1 MQGLW
6 FSQEIDYRATV
17 FLSLKQSIQSLF
29 YFILDI
35 TETVCVQLTS
45 LSLVLWCGEISPVFS
60 WRTHGT
66 TCELASGI
74 LLWLPQLTCSMQ
86 RYFFYML
93 PLTSISNGTLLL
105 YIFENWDWREEFL
118 LCVKRTQFEFHNRCA
133 IMRPALTE
141 RVVDTLSNSRGG
153 SLWNPVGFV
162 LILSL

>member
-1 MQGLW
+1 MKMIVSGSPNFLHC
-6 FSQEIDYRATV
+6 FSTHST
-17 FLSLKQSIQSLF
+17 FLSIFLINARFMVLSRNRLQSYSVSLKQSIQSLF

-86 RYFFYML
+86 RYFFTCSHSHPFLMGHYCY
-93 PLTSISNGTLLL
+93 ISLRIETDEKSF
-105 YIFENWDWREEFL
+105 YCVWRG
-118 LCVKRTQFEFHNRCA
+118 
-133 IMRPALTE
+133 PS
-141 RVVDTLSNSRGG
+141 LSFIIGV
-153 SLWNPVGFV
+153 P
-162 LILSL
+162 